1 MVTVEAE
8 GLCHFA
14 DVAVGGVAFEVG
26 GHIDAVASARAVL
39 NVGQTD
45 AGADAVAQCDVG
57 ELLVLLLFRDSGFG
71 CRSGLFGGRGV
82 RVGFGRLRGRG
93 LGVCRGLGL
102 QGSFRVQGNDNV
114 VIAGGSGVGG
124 CVSALSQCGDAEHR
138 DQQQGGDGQTCKTLV
153 HGRKILS

>member
-8 GLCHFA
+8 RLRHLA

-26 GHIDAVASARAVL
+26 GHIDAVASACAVL
-39 NVGQTD
+39 DIGQTD

-57 ELLVLLLFRDSGFG
+57 ELLILFFFRDRSFG
-71 CRSGLFGGRGV
+71 CRGIWVGL
-82 RVGFGRLRGRG
+82 GRLGGRG

-102 QGSFRVQGNDNV
+102 QGSLRIQGNDNV
-114 VIAGGSGVGG
+114 VIAGGSGIGG

-138 DQQQGGDGQTCKTLV
+138 HQQQGGDGQTCKTLV